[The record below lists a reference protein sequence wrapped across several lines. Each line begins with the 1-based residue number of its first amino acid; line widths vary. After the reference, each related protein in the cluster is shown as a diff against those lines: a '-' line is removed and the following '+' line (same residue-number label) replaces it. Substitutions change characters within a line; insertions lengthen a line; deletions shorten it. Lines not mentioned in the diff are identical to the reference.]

1 MININQPYQKE
12 PNNYDN
18 FLSFI
23 ECITRIRY
31 LADIFT
37 FLVGIFFI
45 YEFFYRFLLFNHRR
59 KNNIYKFN
67 LCFFF
72 ILFSPLW
79 IQPFSVI
86 SNDLKDCSRIENIII
101 LLFCLIGVVASN
113 NQTIDKFGPLIFNFI
128 LILSGLC
135 LSLSY
140 FGFWK
145 TFIRNFNKACNDCCL
160 ICDVFVVI
168 PLDMWQLIVN
178 VKFLNVVKIVNVV
191 IVLISQTVMEIVLLC
206 DWIISKNYSLF
217 QHFCVSYFS

>member
-1 MININQPYQKE
+1 M
-12 PNNYDN
+12 
-18 FLSFI
+18 SFI

-31 LADIFT
+31 LAGIFT
-37 FLVGIFFI
+37 FLVGIFLYMNSFI
-45 YEFFYRFLLFNHRR
+45 DFYYLIIGE
-59 KNNIYKFN
+59 KIIYIN
-67 LCFFF
+67 SIYASLF

-160 ICDVFVVI
+160 NCDDLCCCCPRYVTINCDCEIFKSCENCQCNDCPDFPDCDGDCVI
-168 PLDMWQLIVN
+168 MW
-178 VKFLNVVKIVNVV
+178 LNYK
-191 IVLISQTVMEIVLLC
+191 
-206 DWIISKNYSLF
+206 
-217 QHFCVSYFS
+217 